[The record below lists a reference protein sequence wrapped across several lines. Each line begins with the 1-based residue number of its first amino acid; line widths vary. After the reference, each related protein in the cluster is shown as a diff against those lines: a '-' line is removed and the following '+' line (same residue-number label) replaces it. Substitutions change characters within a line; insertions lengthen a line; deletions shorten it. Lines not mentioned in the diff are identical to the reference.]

1 MSAIWQVKLD
11 QNTEQGHVHWGTQL
25 RTFYNDLQIQVIPPG
40 FCQFS
45 SVWCQM
51 NTTLVFKCVKREGV
65 TIVTN
70 STIWITLA
78 IASTLKGIHYNIIR
92 PNSSV
97 FLGGGVFIVLL
108 WRYSSNLS
116 QHCQSRMKISI
127 LLYIWPSHLIVH
139 LALNQK
145 DTKSQE
151 NRVYHNQIFS

>member
-1 MSAIWQVKLD
+1 MLCMSAIWQVKLD

-70 STIWITLA
+70 STI
-78 IASTLKGIHYNIIR
+78 
-92 PNSSV
+92 
-97 FLGGGVFIVLL
+97 
-108 WRYSSNLS
+108 
-116 QHCQSRMKISI
+116 
-127 LLYIWPSHLIVH
+127 
-139 LALNQK
+139 
-145 DTKSQE
+145 
-151 NRVYHNQIFS
+151 